1 MNRSKNNTGWS
12 KGVPQTWLIDPWRDI
27 TLFMHK
33 SLICEGRYSIM
44 FPYHIHLLY
53 RLKEENKKI
62 DMPFFL
68 LKILTMMEAI
78 VQKNS
83 PNLDRYIFHHSLVK
97 LIVVEELRKINFDWD
112 KFLERS
118 GFQEGVAVMEN
129 PQIIGNP

>member
-1 MNRSKNNTGWS
+1 MNRSKNNTGRS

-44 FPYHIHLLY
+44 FPYHIHVLY
-53 RLKEENKKI
+53 HENKKI
-62 DMPFFL
+62 DMLFFL

-78 VQKNS
+78 VQKNP

-97 LIVVEELRKINFDWD
+97 LIVVGVKKK
-112 KFLERS
+112 KF
-118 GFQEGVAVMEN
+118 
-129 PQIIGNP
+129 